1 MVVISSFP
9 VAGPQCESS
18 EKKGATHLE
27 DAVVSNIDGEVM
39 SMFQSVSI
47 L

>member
-1 MVVISSFP
+1 MWIV
-9 VAGPQCESS
+9 G
-18 EKKGATHLE
+18 KKGTTHLE

-39 SMFQSVSI
+39 NMFQSVSI